1 MHSPLEIARN
11 YIEVG
16 IHKVNLS
23 IFKTILL
30 GFFAGMFI
38 GFAGIASTTASST
51 IGIASVAKLVG
62 AAVFP
67 AGMAMV
73 LVAGSELFTGNNL
86 IILAVLEKKTSVFKM
101 LKNWLFV
108 YIGNF
113 IGTAFVAVLVVVGRT
128 PDLFGEQ
135 LAQAIVN
142 AAASRTDLSVGEAFV
157 RGILCNILVCIAVWM
172 SFAAKRVSGKLL
184 TSYWP
189 VMLFVLC
196 GFEHSVADMYFGV
209 CGLLT
214 AQVYG
219 ITAESLTWF
228 NFLIKALLPITLGNI
243 VGGAGIVGC
252 GYWLAYLH
260 RTPYSVETTAAG
272 ADHRRRRHGP
282 GQLLVV
288 SGAAEIRRHPPR
300 RLRPWLRAPDH
311 VSHRRGQHPGCAS
324 LPPDGGNGGVL
335 IMLSVFCGSGP
346 LHFRS
351 LLRKEYFVYGLYH
364 WH

>member
-86 IILAVLEKKTSVFKM
+86 IILAVLEKKVTVWKM

-113 IGTAFVAVLVVVGRT
+113 LGAAFVAVLFAMFPGHGMRYA
-128 PDLFGEQ
+128 LIFG
-135 LAQAIVN
+135 AV
-142 AAASRTDLSVGEAFV
+142 
-157 RGILCNILVCIAVWM
+157 IAV
-172 SFAAKRVSGKLL
+172 VSAVI
-184 TSYWP
+184 S
-189 VMLFVLC
+189 
-196 GFEHSVADMYFGV
+196 
-209 CGLLT
+209 
-214 AQVYG
+214 
-219 ITAESLTWF
+219 SL
-228 NFLIKALLPITLGNI
+228 
-243 VGGAGIVGC
+243 
-252 GYWLAYLH
+252 
-260 RTPYSVETTAAG
+260 
-272 ADHRRRRHGP
+272 
-282 GQLLVV
+282 
-288 SGAAEIRRHPPR
+288 
-300 RLRPWLRAPDH
+300 RLR
-311 VSHRRGQHPGCAS
+311 
-324 LPPDGGNGGVL
+324 
-335 IMLSVFCGSGP
+335 
-346 LHFRS
+346 
-351 LLRKEYFVYGLYH
+351 K
-364 WH
+364 